1 MADKPHVLLICTDHW
16 PAALRGTAGHPVI
29 QTPTVDALAE
39 RGTEFTHT
47 YSECPVCIPARR
59 SLMTG
64 TTPKTHGDRVYSD
77 RMEMP
82 GIPTLAETFRSAGYQ
97 TVATG
102 KLHVYPQRN
111 RIGFDEALITEE
123 GRYDFGIVD
132 DYQMW
137 IGEHGYT
144 GTEFLHAMGS
154 NTYLTR
160 PWHLPESAHVTNWIT
175 TQAARAIKRRD
186 PTRPGFFYVS
196 YTAPHP
202 PLVPPQAYLDMYD
215 LDEIDLPYHGEW
227 NDDDVYPI
235 QALRHL
241 EHPYS
246 DRDMRR
252 ARQAFYAS
260 CTHIDHQIRI
270 LIGTLREANLLD
282 NTIIAFMS
290 DHGDM
295 LFNHGMVAK
304 RVFYESST
312 RVPFLVAGAPIAD
325 RRNTTDDRLMT
336 LADVMPTLLDLAGIP
351 IPDSVE
357 GISGFGP
364 ALRETVYG
372 EMGEGDK
379 ATRMVTDGRYK
390 LIYYPT
396 GNYVQ
401 LFDLERDPQEQLNR
415 AGAVEMADVQQRL
428 TATLVQEFYGD
439 DLSWVTNGELQGRPN
454 RAFDPPLDIG
464 LYNQRGYHWPPPAG
478 YKNVG
483 GNA

>member
-246 DRDMRR
+246 DRDMRCSDSGPSQYHR
-252 ARQAFYAS
+252 RSAYDTGRRHAHASRPCRYSNSRQCGRNLWVWSCAARNGVW
-260 CTHIDHQIRI
+260 RN
-270 LIGTLREANLLD
+270 G
-282 NTIIAFMS
+282 
-290 DHGDM
+290 
-295 LFNHGMVAK
+295 
-304 RVFYESST
+304 
-312 RVPFLVAGAPIAD
+312 
-325 RRNTTDDRLMT
+325 RRR
-336 LADVMPTLLDLAGIP
+336 
-351 IPDSVE
+351 
-357 GISGFGP
+357 
-364 ALRETVYG
+364 
-372 EMGEGDK
+372 
-379 ATRMVTDGRYK
+379 
-390 LIYYPT
+390 
-396 GNYVQ
+396 
-401 LFDLERDPQEQLNR
+401 
-415 AGAVEMADVQQRL
+415 
-428 TATLVQEFYGD
+428 
-439 DLSWVTNGELQGRPN
+439 
-454 RAFDPPLDIG
+454 
-464 LYNQRGYHWPPPAG
+464 
-478 YKNVG
+478 
-483 GNA
+483 